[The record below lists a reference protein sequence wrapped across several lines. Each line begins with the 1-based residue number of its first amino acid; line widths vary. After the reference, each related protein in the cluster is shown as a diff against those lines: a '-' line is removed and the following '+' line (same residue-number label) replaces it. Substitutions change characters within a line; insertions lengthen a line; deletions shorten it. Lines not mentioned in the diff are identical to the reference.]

1 MNGDNED
8 NVNSSFSSLTGTT
21 TVTILLSKRFVR
33 TISIR
38 EQRQE
43 AGDILTSSQD
53 KNRRFVLEPILFFS
67 VRRLGVLWV
76 TFTANI

>member
-53 KNRRFVLEPILFFS
+53 KKSRIEDLSWNPSCFS
-67 VRRLGVLWV
+67 QSGGWV
-76 TFTANI
+76 CCG